1 MSGSFICVSSK
12 YHAAF
17 NLYQPHQV
25 WYIVG
30 DLISQQIS
38 LPSALLP
45 PCQGHSP
52 IHPINLRGGK
62 QTHHISTKQHHVKLK
77 FWKRPTMLSISTNF
91 VPSPPSGMSGMYAKR
106 LASRGWLAPL
116 RGGCPKGM
124 PTWGGGSILESL
136 RHVSRSGFSGASMY
150 HIITLSHHA
159 PPPPF
164 FISLTLT

>member
-1 MSGSFICVSSK
+1 
-12 YHAAF
+12 
-17 NLYQPHQV
+17 
-25 WYIVG
+25 
-30 DLISQQIS
+30 
-38 LPSALLP
+38 
-45 PCQGHSP
+45 
-52 IHPINLRGGK
+52 
-62 QTHHISTKQHHVKLK
+62 
-77 FWKRPTMLSISTNF
+77 MLSISTNF

-159 PPPPF
+159 PPLFLFPWLWRSGSSEFFPHWRFFRLPLKNLPPYRPATTSRTKYCLCSNWL
-164 FISLTLT
+164 ILTGGKHDNLLPRRSCPFAYLTAENVTFCNWL